1 MTEDTIVAAI
11 VWALVGW
18 EVMCVILWRLKKFS
32 TRQFLLWALGP
43 LALVVLLL
51 IALSGRKHP
60 VTGSTKVEKYEPPKT
75 DPGVVEAN
83 RVIDERVTTDIA
95 AIEEAEAPPEDE
107 SLEARVARLTAMQEE
122 IG

>member
-1 MTEDTIVAAI
+1 MTEDTIVT
-11 VWALVGW
+11 ALVGCLLGW
-18 EVMCVILWRLKKFS
+18 EVMNLILWRMKKF
-32 TRQFLLWALGP
+32 TTKEFLLWGLGP
-43 LALVVLLL
+43 LALVILILL
-51 IALSGRKHP
+51 ALGGRKKP
-60 VTGSTKVEKYEPPKT
+60 AGTGTKAEPYEPPKT

-107 SLEARVARLTAMQEE
+107 SLEARVARLTRMQKE